1 MDPLRS
7 IPKLETLVRKTRP
20 ELAVARGT
28 GIERWPRILDWGARV
43 KLTTRQL
50 AKGRVQGMASPPAV
64 VASSELDQI
73 DALLSAASKR

>member
-1 MDPLRS
+1 VPTASLSSGAVFASNRDMDPLRS

-43 KLTTRQL
+43 KLTTRQF
-50 AKGRVQGMASPPAV
+50 AKGRVQG
-64 VASSELDQI
+64 VA
-73 DALLSAASKR
+73 